1 MKGRNKMDENAKKNE
16 RELIKYRAKL
26 RMDYYPLPLRWFK
39 FFRYVSMILNIISCI
54 SGIISYILIAATI
67 NNPEAIE
74 KIQSSFTGMNME
86 LFTVIAV
93 ADFLVTVYLL
103 ALCVLVFKR
112 MGTLA
117 VSGYNLIVAFL
128 ISVPVINGVRQLM
141 SGCLNAMVDPE
152 VYTFGD
158 TVRNMIVIIAFSGVV
173 SLLNYIYFRKRKS
186 LFTDNPEIDDIEIDN
201 GSVQLQH
208 YDECPF
214 CHAKINGN
222 SSFCEHCGRNFTEPA
237 DNGEDNSRKE

>member
-1 MKGRNKMDENAKKNE
+1 MDENAKKNE
-16 RELIKYRAKL
+16 RELRKYRAKL

-39 FFRYVSMILNIISCI
+39 FFRYVSMILNIINCI

-74 KIQSSFTGMNME
+74 KIQAAFAEMSGTSGINME

-103 ALCVLVFKR
+103 VLCVLVFKR

-141 SGCLNAMVDPE
+141 SGCLNVMVYPE

-158 TVRNMIVIIAFSGVV
+158 TIRNMIVMIAFSGVA

-214 CHAKINGN
+214 CHANGN

>member
-1 MKGRNKMDENAKKNE
+1 MDENAKKNE
-16 RELIKYRAKL
+16 RELRKYHVKF

-39 FFRYVSMILNIISCI
+39 FFRYVSMILNIINCI
-54 SGIISYILIAATI
+54 SGIIGYILIAATI

-74 KIQSSFTGMNME
+74 KIQVAFAEISGMSGMNIE

-103 ALCVLVFKR
+103 VLCVLVFKR

-117 VSGYNLIVAFL
+117 VSGYNLIVTFL

-141 SGCLNAMVDPE
+141 SGCLNAMVNPE
-152 VYTFGD
+152 VYTFGG
-158 TVRNMIVIIAFSGVV
+158 TVRNIIVSVVFSGVA

-186 LFTDNPEIDDIEIDN
+186 LFTDHPEIDDFEIDN
-201 GSVQLQH
+201 
-208 YDECPF
+208 
-214 CHAKINGN
+214 
-222 SSFCEHCGRNFTEPA
+222 
-237 DNGEDNSRKE
+237 RKRSASAL

>member
-1 MKGRNKMDENAKKNE
+1 
-16 RELIKYRAKL
+16 
-26 RMDYYPLPLRWFK
+26 MDYYPLPLRWFK
-39 FFRYVSMILNIISCI
+39 FFRYVSMILNIINCI

-74 KIQSSFTGMNME
+74 KIQAAFAEMSGTSGINME

-103 ALCVLVFKR
+103 VLCVLVFKR

-141 SGCLNAMVDPE
+141 SGCLNVMVYPE

-158 TVRNMIVIIAFSGVV
+158 TVRNMIVMIAFSGVA

-186 LFTDNPEIDDIEIDN
+186 LFTDHPEIDDIEIDN

-214 CHAKINGN
+214 CHAKINSN

>member
-1 MKGRNKMDENAKKNE
+1 MDENAKKKE
-16 RELIKYRAKL
+16 RELRKYRAKL

-54 SGIISYILIAATI
+54 SGIGSYILIAAAT
-67 NNPEAIE
+67 NSPEAIE
-74 KIQSSFTGMNME
+74 KIQSANPEINMQ
-86 LFTVIAV
+86 LFTVIVV

-158 TVRNMIVIIAFSGVV
+158 TIRNMIVIIAFSGVV

-186 LFTDNPEIDDIEIDN
+186 LFTDNPEIDNIEIDN

>member
-1 MKGRNKMDENAKKNE
+1 MDENAKKNE
-16 RELIKYRAKL
+16 RELRKYHVKL

-39 FFRYVSMILNIISCI
+39 FFRYVSMILNIINCI
-54 SGIISYILIAATI
+54 SGIGSYILLAAVT
-67 NNPEAIE
+67 NNPEAVE
-74 KIQSSFTGMNME
+74 KIQSANPGINME

-103 ALCVLVFKR
+103 VLCVLVFKR

-141 SGCLNAMVDPE
+141 SGCLNVMAYPE

-158 TVRNMIVIIAFSGVV
+158 TIRNIIVSVVFSGVA
-173 SLLNYIYFRKRKS
+173 SLFNYIYFRKRKS

>member
-1 MKGRNKMDENAKKNE
+1 
-16 RELIKYRAKL
+16 
-26 RMDYYPLPLRWFK
+26 MDYYPLPLRWFK
-39 FFRYVSMILNIISCI
+39 FFRYVSMILNIINCI
-54 SGIISYILIAATI
+54 SGIIGYILIAATI

-74 KIQSSFTGMNME
+74 KIQAAFAEMSGTSGIK
-86 LFTVIAV
+86 FTVIAV

-103 ALCVLVFKR
+103 VLCVLVFKR

-141 SGCLNAMVDPE
+141 SGCLNVMVYPE

-158 TVRNMIVIIAFSGVV
+158 TVRNMIVMIAFSGVA

-186 LFTDNPEIDDIEIDN
+186 LFTDNPEIDNIEIDN